1 MAGAALIKPELPV
14 CPVICIRLLKTAL
27 SILLVLMATAALS
40 SAAQNGSNASLTLA
54 ADQFNGTTYHLSE
67 REVVAVLPV
76 NGSSANL
83 TLFDEADNLTLLDE
97 SGRNVS
103 FNQSYEF
110 MRGEHIYAL
119 TFERPV
125 RGELVYSISRQ
136 GQQFIL
142 PITDP
147 VPVRI
152 ILPEGYTTGMRS
164 LGIARPEPDIFVTD
178 ESGDILTWNNTTQ
191 VPYIEINYYRK
202 SAPEALMI
210 ILAILAAT
218 GLVLLAQYLYSIRKL
233 KAARM
238 EMEEERN

>member
-1 MAGAALIKPELPV
+1 M
-14 CPVICIRLLKTAL
+14 CNSLLKAGL
-27 SILLVLMATAALS
+27 LILLVLMATVALAF
-40 SAAQNGSNASLTLA
+40 AAQDGGNASVTLA
-54 ADQFNGTTYHLSE
+54 GDQFNGTTYRLSE
-67 REVVAVLPV
+67 REVETILPV
-76 NGSSANL
+76 NGSSENL
-83 TLFDEADNLTLLDE
+83 TLFGEAENITLFDE
-97 SGRNVS
+97 SGRSVS

-110 MRGEHIYAL
+110 KRGDHIYSL

-125 RGELVYSISRQ
+125 QGRLVYSIERQ

-142 PITDP
+142 PIKDP

-152 ILPEGYTTGMRS
+152 ILPRGYTTGERS
-164 LGIARPEPDIFVTD
+164 LGIARPQPDMFVGN

-191 VPYIEINYYRK
+191 IPYIEINYYRK
-202 SAPEALMI
+202 SAPEALII

-218 GLVLLAQYLYSIRKL
+218 GLVLLAQYFYSIRKL